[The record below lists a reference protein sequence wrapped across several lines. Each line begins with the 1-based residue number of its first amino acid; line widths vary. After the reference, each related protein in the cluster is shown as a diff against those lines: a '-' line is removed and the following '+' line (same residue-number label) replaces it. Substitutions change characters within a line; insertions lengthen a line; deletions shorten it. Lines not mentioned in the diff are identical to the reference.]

1 MPKIKSKFKIEA
13 RQKEQLMIKKLYLTG
28 EYSIRD
34 LMAVFKRS
42 QQFIYKALNLSTE
55 KSWQKI
61 LKIIHY
67 KYQNKV
73 CSLTPLDH
81 LGGE

>member
-13 RQKEQLMIKKLYLTG
+13 REKEQVMIKKLYLTG

-55 KSWQKI
+55 KS
-61 LKIIHY
+61 
-67 KYQNKV
+67 
-73 CSLTPLDH
+73 
-81 LGGE
+81 